1 MPTFTGDDIRNLRKS
16 CRLSRKELGDIL
28 GVAAV
33 TIEKWE
39 QRGNQKI
46 RTKYHDKLIQL
57 SGAGLAG
64 AGIGAFAAPALLPV
78 AGLMGLGAI
87 SAAALLSD
95 TELENAA
102 KTIEKLKRLTPEE
115 RLVMVEL
122 MKKMN
127 TTQGSQAL

>member
-33 TIEKWE
+33 TVEKWE
-39 QRGNQKI
+39 QRGNQEI
-46 RTKYHDKLIQL
+46 RTKYHDKLMQL
-57 SGAGLAG
+57 SGAGLAR
-64 AGIGAFAAPALLPV
+64 AGIGAFAAPAILPV

-95 TELENAA
+95 KELENAA
-102 KTIEKLKRLTPEE
+102 NTIEKLKRLTIEE
-115 RLVMVEL
+115 RQVMVDL

-127 TTQGSQAL
+127 TTQGSPSL

>member
-1 MPTFTGDDIRNLRKS
+1 MPTFTGNDIRALRRS
-16 CRLSRKELGDIL
+16 RRLSRKELGELL

-39 QRGNQKI
+39 QRGDQKV
-46 RTKYHDKLIQL
+46 RTKYHGKLMQL
-57 SGAGLAG
+57 SEAGIACE
-64 AGIGAFAAPALLPV
+64 GIGAFAAPALLPI

-95 TELENAA
+95 KELDNAA
-102 KTIEKLKRLTPEE
+102 NMIEKLKRLTIDE
-115 RLVMVEL
+115 RQVMVDL

-127 TTQGSQAL
+127 SNQGILSL